1 MVWYA
6 RPAVDASGAG
16 PRLASTVGFMS
27 VYTKSINYL
36 LVGLILPVVTTL
48 LVWSLAVAQSATT
61 GVVLRSANLRA
72 GPGTTFPV
80 VGAARPGQRVTIVE
94 SNAAGDWYR
103 LATDQWIAA
112 FLINVTNSTL
122 AATAT
127 RNAPITQPAAASTPL
142 AVATSGT
149 ANRSA
154 NLRAGPG
161 TTYAV
166 VGTVRSGQS
175 LNLIGRTADGAW
187 VQIEGG
193 AWIAAFLVN
202 GTTAT
207 PPAAPSPLA
216 PNPTVAPVATPRPAG
231 SGNDY
236 VLVQKRLWDPY
247 ENGGSLDGPSVH
259 CGYRRELVVNVLDA
273 NGNRVNG
280 VAVQVQYG
288 AKETVV
294 TGAQGRGD
302 GVATFVLG
310 GGQDVKVI
318 RDASGRAVTSDVA
331 TGLSTNP
338 QNIGAEFLRS
348 ANYCQDEESCRR
360 FAETNSCNG
369 HFSWTVTFQQAGG

>member
-1 MVWYA
+1 MIV
-6 RPAVDASGAG
+6 
-16 PRLASTVGFMS
+16 
-27 VYTKSINYL
+27 
-36 LVGLILPVVTTL
+36 PVVTAL
-48 LVWSLAVAQSATT
+48 LFWSLAVAQSATT
-61 GVVLRSANLRA
+61 GAVTRSANLRA
-72 GPGTTFPV
+72 GPGTTYPV

-103 LATDQWIAA
+103 LANDQWIAA
-112 FLINVTNSTL
+112 FLVNVTNPIST
-122 AATAT
+122 ATAT
-127 RNAPITQPAAASTPL
+127 PNAPVAQLVASIPL
-142 AVATSGT
+142 ADATSGT
-149 ANRSA
+149 VNRSA

-161 TTYAV
+161 TTYAI
-166 VGTVRSGQS
+166 VGTVRSGQL
-175 LNLIGRTADGAW
+175 LNLIGRNADGAW

-202 GTTAT
+202 GATAT
-207 PPAAPSPLA
+207 QPAAPSPTA
-216 PNPTVAPVATPRPAG
+216 PGPNPTVPPVATPRPAG
-231 SGNDY
+231 SGNAY

-318 RDASGRAVTSDVA
+318 RDASGRAVASDVA

-338 QNIGAEFLRS
+338 QNIEVEFLRS
-348 ANYCQDEESCRR
+348 ANYCQDEATCRH

-369 HFSWTVTFQQAGG
+369 HFSWTVTFQQAK

>member
-1 MVWYA
+1 
-6 RPAVDASGAG
+6 
-16 PRLASTVGFMS
+16 MS

-61 GVVLRSANLRA
+61 GVVLRSANLRD

-318 RDASGRAVTSDVA
+318 RDASGRALTSDVA

-348 ANYCQDEESCRR
+348 ANYCQDEESCRH

-369 HFSWTVTFQQAGG
+369 HFSWTVTFQQAK

>member
-1 MVWYA
+1 MNVYA
-6 RPAVDASGAG
+6 
-16 PRLASTVGFMS
+16 
-27 VYTKSINYL
+27 KSIKYLL
-36 LVGLILPVVTTL
+36 LVGLTLPVMTAVL
-48 LVWSLAVAQSATT
+48 FCALAVAQTATT
-61 GVVLRSANLRA
+61 GTVTRSANLRA
-72 GPGTTFPV
+72 RPGTTYPV

-94 SNAAGDWYR
+94 RNAAGDWYR
-103 LATDQWIAA
+103 LTNDQWIAA
-112 FLINVTNSTL
+112 FLINVTNPPP
-122 AATAT
+122 AAT
-127 RNAPITQPAAASTPL
+127 RNVSMPQPAAASTPL
-142 AVATSGT
+142 AVATRGT

-161 TTYAV
+161 TTYAI

-175 LNLIGRTADGAW
+175 LNLIGRNADGAW

-193 AWIAAFLVN
+193 AWIATFLVN
-202 GTTAT
+202 GTMAT
-207 PPAAPSPLA
+207 PPAAPSLPA
-216 PNPTVAPVATPRPAG
+216 PGPKPTVAPVATPRPAG

-273 NGNRVNG
+273 NGTRVNG

-302 GVATFVLG
+302 GVAAFVLG

-338 QNIGAEFLRS
+338 QNIGVEFLRS
-348 ANYCQDEESCRR
+348 ANYCQDEESCRH

>member
-1 MVWYA
+1 M
-6 RPAVDASGAG
+6 P
-16 PRLASTVGFMS
+16 
-27 VYTKSINYL
+27 VYTKSIKYL
-36 LVGLILPVVTTL
+36 LAGITLSVVTTL
-48 LVWSLAVAQSATT
+48 LFWSWAVAQSATT
-61 GVVLRSANLRA
+61 GAVTRSANLRA
-72 GPGTTFPV
+72 GPGTTYPV
-80 VGAARPGQRVTIVE
+80 IGVAQPGQRVTIVE

-103 LATDQWIAA
+103 LVNDQWIAA
-112 FLINVTNSTL
+112 FLVNVANPNP
-122 AATAT
+122 AATVT
-127 RNAPITQPAAASTPL
+127 RNAPVAQPAAATPFAISTR
-142 AVATSGT
+142 GT
-149 ANRSA
+149 ANRNA

-161 TTYAV
+161 TTYAI
-166 VGTVRSGQS
+166 VGTVRSGQA
-175 LNLIGRTADGAW
+175 LNLVGHNADGAW
-187 VQIEGG
+187 VQLEGG

-202 GTTAT
+202 AAT
-207 PPAAPSPLA
+207 VTQAVAPSPTVPG
-216 PNPTVAPVATPRPAG
+216 PNPTVPPLATPRPAG
-231 SGNDY
+231 SANAY

-310 GGQDVKVI
+310 GGQDVKVM

-338 QNIGAEFLRS
+338 QNIAVEFLRS
-348 ANYCQDEESCRR
+348 ANYCQDEETCRH

-369 HFSWTVTFQQAGG
+369 HFSWTVTFQQAGN

>member
-1 MVWYA
+1 MYSRTVKSLLTGSLG
-6 RPAVDASGAG
+6 AVVAVF
-16 PRLASTVGFMS
+16 LFC
-27 VYTKSINYL
+27 
-36 LVGLILPVVTTL
+36 
-48 LVWSLAVAQSATT
+48 SLAAAQTPTT
-61 GVVLRSANLRA
+61 GAVVYSANLRA
-72 GPGTTFPV
+72 GPGTTYPI
-80 VGAARPGQRVTIVE
+80 VGAAQPGQTVTIVE
-94 SNAAGDWYR
+94 TNRAGDWYR
-103 LATDQWIAA
+103 LAHDQWIAA
-112 FLINVTNSTL
+112 FLVNITVSNATPTNVRPPANSQPAV
-122 AATAT
+122 AAT
-127 RNAPITQPAAASTPL
+127 PL
-142 AVATSGT
+142 PVAISGT
-149 ANRSA
+149 ATRSA

-161 TTYAV
+161 TTYAI
-166 VGTVRSGQS
+166 VGTVQGGQR
-175 LNLIGRTADGAW
+175 LNLSGRTGDSAW
-187 VQIEGG
+187 YQLESG

-202 GTTAT
+202 SAIAPQPTRVPTSAVPVATAV
-207 PPAAPSPLA
+207 
-216 PNPTVAPVATPRPAG
+216 PTATPRPAG

-259 CGYRRELVVNVLDA
+259 CGYRRELVVNVLDV

-280 VAVQVQYG
+280 AAVQVQYG

-302 GVATFVLG
+302 GVASFVLG

-338 QNIGAEFLRS
+338 QNIEPAFLLNAR
-348 ANYCQDEESCRR
+348 YCQDEATCRH

>member
-1 MVWYA
+1 M
-6 RPAVDASGAG
+6 DASGADL
-16 PRLASTVGFMS
+16 RLALTVGFMPVS
-27 VYTKSINYL
+27 LKSLKYL
-36 LVGLILPVVTTL
+36 LVGMTGAVMAAL
-48 LVWSLAVAQSATT
+48 LFWSLTMAQTPNMGAVI
-61 GVVLRSANLRA
+61 RHANLRA
-72 GPGTTFPV
+72 GPGTTYPV
-80 VGAARPGQRVTIVE
+80 VGAARPGQSVTIIG

-103 LATDQWIAA
+103 LADEQWIAA
-112 FLINVTNSTL
+112 FLVNITPPNSALPPTPNAPVTPL
-122 AATAT
+122 AAT
-127 RNAPITQPAAASTPL
+127 PL
-142 AVATSGT
+142 AAATSGT
-149 ANRSA
+149 ANRNA

-161 TTYAV
+161 TTYAI
-166 VGTVRSGQS
+166 VGTVRSGQL
-175 LNLIGRTADGAW
+175 LNLIGRTADGSW

-202 GTTAT
+202 GAT
-207 PPAAPSPLA
+207 QPVAPSPTA
-216 PNPTVAPVATPRPAG
+216 PGPTLPVPPVATPRPLG
-231 SGNDY
+231 SGNEY
-236 VLVQKRLWDPY
+236 LLVQKRLWDPY

-259 CGYRRELVVNVLDA
+259 CGYRRELVVNVLDV

-318 RDASGRAVTSDVA
+318 RDASGRAVTSDLA

-338 QNIGAEFLRS
+338 QNIGVEFLRS
-348 ANYCQDEESCRR
+348 ANYCQDEESCRH

-369 HFSWTVTFQQAGG
+369 HFSWTVTFQRAGG